1 MLNVTVE
8 EVLEIVKELYPRE
21 FDRAVAEL
29 TIRKQAARIAE
40 LESQA
45 AAQSAES
52 APAGG

>member
-29 TIRKQAARIAE
+29 TIRKQAARIKE
-40 LESQA
+40 LEDV
-45 AAQSAES
+45 AQSAS
-52 APAGG
+52 APTGE